1 MRALATI
8 SDPVYRQDTQ
18 YSALDRFFLQLIRD
32 KRDLPFVYLT
42 IRITL
47 LMIPT
52 GILLY
57 LPFITGWVW
66 WGLAVAYFIMNNFVF
81 KGPFGLMLHCTSH
94 RKFFKKEYGFM
105 NHYLPWFV
113 APFFGQTPETYFSH
127 HIGMHHP
134 ENNLPEDE
142 STTMPYQ
149 RDRFGDFMRYFGDFF
164 FLGMVRLTGYFIRK
178 KRKKL
183 MRRSITGEL
192 LFIAGCV
199 GLSFINFPATFMV
212 FILPFLI
219 SRFVMMVGNW
229 GQHAFIDPADPGNAY
244 TNSVTC
250 INAKYNHKCWNDGYH
265 ISHHIKPTL
274 HWTEHPNHL
283 TENRHEYVKNKALIF
298 EGIDFLGVFSMLMRK
313 KYDKLAD
320 HIVNLDNMWESREEL
335 ITTMKH
341 RTQKIPIK

>member
-1 MRALATI
+1 MRALAAI
-8 SDPVYRQDTQ
+8 SDPVYRVDTE
-18 YSALDRFFLQLIRD
+18 YSAMDRFFLQFIRD
-32 KRDLPFVYLT
+32 KRDLPFIYLT
-42 IRITL
+42 IRISL

-52 GILLY
+52 GLLMY
-57 LPFITGWVW
+57 MPFISGWVW
-66 WGLAVAYFIMNNFVF
+66 WGLAVAYFFMNNFVF

-94 RKFFKKEYGFM
+94 RKFFIKEYGWL
-105 NHYLPWFV
+105 NYYLPWFV
-113 APFFGQTPETYFSH
+113 GPFFGQTPETYFSH

-134 ENNLPEDE
+134 ENNLPEDK

-149 RDRFGDFMRYFGDFF
+149 RDRFGDFMKYFADFF
-164 FLGMVRLTGYFIRK
+164 FLGMIRLTGYFFK
-178 KRKKL
+178 KNRWKL
-183 MRRSITGEL
+183 LRRSVAGEVI
-192 LFIAGCV
+192 FILGCV
-199 GLSFINFPATFMV
+199 GLSFVNFPATLMV

-229 GQHAFIDPADPGNAY
+229 GQHAFIDPEDPGNAY

-250 INAKYNHKCWNDGYH
+250 INSKYNHKCWNDGYH

-283 TENRHEYVKNKALIF
+283 QENRAEYVKNRAFVF
-298 EGIDFLGVFSMLMRK
+298 EGLDFLGVFSLLMRK

-320 HIVNLDNMWESREEL
+320 HIVNLDNMFSSKEEL
-335 ITTMKH
+335 IELMKY